1 MKKVKKLALFLYA
14 AGLFAC
20 TSGRNYS
27 QAVCALVD
35 VSGTYADQKAEVVNV
50 IKRGILPKLMP
61 GDSLYVIRIDDESYK
76 KDNVEADLNLDVRPS
91 RANAQKLAFA
101 TKLEDFAHRP
111 MHARH
116 TDIRGAMMLGAEYLK
131 ESGAGTRTLVIFSD
145 LEEDLPKGV
154 KRDLAPDEFAGMRVL
169 AMNVKKLNADNANPT
184 AYRARL
190 AGWKQQVTSHG
201 AKEFQV
207 VLEPDR
213 LDDLLDQR

>member
-1 MKKVKKLALFLYA
+1 MKNLMLV
-14 AGLFAC
+14 LFASGLLAC
-20 TSGRNYS
+20 TNSRNYA

-35 VSGTYADQKAEVVNV
+35 VSGTYADQKVDVVNV

-76 KDNVEADLNLDVRPS
+76 KDNVEADVNLDVRPS

-101 TKLEDFAHRP
+101 RKLEDFAHRP
-111 MHARH
+111 QRARH

-131 ESGAGTRTLVIFSD
+131 ETGAATRTLVVFSD
-145 LEEDLPKGV
+145 MEEDLPKGV
-154 KRDLAPDEFAGMRVL
+154 KRDLAADEFAGMRVL
-169 AMNVKKLNADNANPT
+169 AMNVKKLNTDNANPT

-190 AGWKQQVTSHG
+190 AAWKQQITSHG

-213 LDDLLDQR
+213 LDELLEQR

>member
-1 MKKVKKLALFLYA
+1 MKNLMLVLFA
-14 AGLFAC
+14 SGLFAC
-20 TSGRNYS
+20 TNSRNYA
-27 QAVCALVD
+27 QAVVALVD
-35 VSGTYADQKAEVVNV
+35 VSGTYADQKPDVVNV

-76 KDNVEADLNLDVRPS
+76 KDNVEADVNLDVRPS

-101 TKLEDFAHRP
+101 RKLEDFAHRP
-111 MHARH
+111 QRARH

-131 ESGAGTRTLVIFSD
+131 ETGAGTRTMVVFSD
-145 LEEDLPKGV
+145 MEEDLPKGV
-154 KRDLAPDEFAGMRVL
+154 KRDLAPDEFTGMRVL

-213 LDDLLDQR
+213 LDDLLDRR